1 MMPGSSA
8 AAGGAA
14 RRDSFTR
21 VDPGTSCAARRHIFR
36 QYKAKYD
43 AAEKAGK
50 TREELWA
57 ILEDRFREERRV
69 DEEVIYAETSY
80 LYEMAYRLRITAPDH
95 SNKELWNMTS
105 YIGVRKTLTEKALT
119 DFRAAIRQERNERWQ
134 YWELRLK
141 VLGVLLTGLTGAIG
155 TLIGLIAILKK

>member
-1 MMPGSSA
+1 MFPWIKLQGELWKLGSD
-8 AAGGAA
+8 
-14 RRDSFTR
+14 RRR
-21 VDPGTSCAARRHIFR
+21 IFR
-36 QYKAKYD
+36 QYKVKYD
-43 AAEKAGK
+43 EAEKAGK
-50 TREELWA
+50 SREELWA
-57 ILEDRFREERRV
+57 ILEDRFREERCT

-80 LYEMAYRLRITAPDH
+80 LFEIAYRLRIPSPDH
-95 SNKELWNMTS
+95 MNKELWNKTS
-105 YIGVRKTLTEKALT
+105 YIGPRQILTDKALA